1 MADFF
6 ITGGKPKAFFFNG
19 GKAKQVYLAGA
30 PVLSSGFSI
39 TCEVEHG
46 TYTGPATIEQGGTA
60 TLTIAPTS
68 PYVLPLAITVVG
80 ADYAYSDTTG
90 EIVLSNPTGNVSV
103 SVVCAVAYN
112 LTVSVTNG
120 SADIVTGYVAQGGSK
135 TITLSANAN
144 CTLPSSVTVSNASY
158 TYDNATGTIVVS
170 NPTGDVT
177 VSARCR
183 TATWDG
189 VTYAGTKWKFKSSV
203 SSSSI
208 PWRNFPY
215 PGTGVAVSGTFY
227 DTDGVTPLSGASAS
241 GWYQQYWW
249 TERPLVGS
257 SYTAYG
263 GTWILGVQKI
273 NGTTYSLEV
282 RNEGSF
288 WNGRLPN
295 LYFKFADNQGSL
307 PAVYANTLKA
317 LATIV
322 DW

>member
-1 MADFF
+1 MADFI
-6 ITGGKPKAFFFNG
+6 ITGGKPKAFFLNG

-30 PVLSSGFSI
+30 ALLSAGFSI
-39 TCEVEHG
+39 TCDVEHG

-60 TLTIAPTS
+60 TLIIAPTS
-68 PYVLPLAITVVG
+68 PYVLPSAITVVG
-80 ADYAYSDTTG
+80 ADYTYSDTTG

-120 SADIVTGYVAQGGSK
+120 SADITTGYVAQGGSR
-135 TITLSANAN
+135 TITLSANEN

-189 VTYAGTKWKFKSSV
+189 VTYAGTKWKFKSGLSSYALPWSSYPTSTQYPSV
-203 SSSSI
+203 
-208 PWRNFPY
+208 
-215 PGTGVAVSGTFY
+215 AGTFY
-227 DTDGVTPLSGASAS
+227 DTDGVTLLQGASVSARYFRRS
-241 GWYQQYWW
+241 WNSTNSLGWSV
-249 TERPLVGS
+249 TV
-257 SYTAYG
+257 YG
-263 GTWILGVQKI
+263 GTWQLGIRTV
-273 NGTTYSLEV
+273 NGVMSYLTFEYNGSLY
-282 RNEGSF
+282 NS
-288 WNGRLPN
+288 LQN
-295 LYFKFADNQGSL
+295 LYFKFSDNQGTM
-307 PAVYANTLKA
+307 PALFTDGLKA